1 MQTIYKSKP
10 YMFRIFFSV
19 QTLLISEA
27 IKPII
32 VSEFKRKNFGYFI
45 KEHQIKC
52 LFRRMFK
59 RHLDILLKFSI
70 NSINII

>member
-45 KEHQIKC
+45 KEHQIK
-52 LFRRMFK
+52 
-59 RHLDILLKFSI
+59 
-70 NSINII
+70 

>member
-45 KEHQIKC
+45 KEHQIKWFLEEC
-52 LFRRMFK
+52 LK
-59 RHLDILLKFSI
+59 DIWIFCLNFQ
-70 NSINII
+70 